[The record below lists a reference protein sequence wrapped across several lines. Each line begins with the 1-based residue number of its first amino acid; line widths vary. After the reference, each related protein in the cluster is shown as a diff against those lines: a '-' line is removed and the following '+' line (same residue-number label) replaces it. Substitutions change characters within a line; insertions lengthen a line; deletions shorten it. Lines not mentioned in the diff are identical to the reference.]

1 MQPARCAICAAR
13 SGDEPSVSAIGAH
26 NVNRPKGFLEDGE
39 RYWQI
44 LANDQA
50 KTAAEWIKP
59 AAFEECVKTCVKD
72 GSEAVFVTEDN
83 KILTF
88 DKASVAK
95 ITPFLGRKV
104 SVTGTVKDRTLK
116 VDGITGLKM

>member
-1 MQPARCAICAAR
+1 MRMLIAVIALSVASLSTLGAGTPSDAIVGYVSDYKCAA
-13 SGDEPSVSAIGAH
+13 SGS
-26 NVNRPKGFLEDGE
+26 K
-39 RYWQI
+39 
-44 LANDQA
+44 A
-50 KTAAEWIKP
+50 KSAAEWIKP

-88 DKASVAK
+88 DKASVAQ

-104 SVTGTVKDRTLK
+104 SVTGSVKGSTVK
-116 VDGITGLKM
+116 VDQITGLKM